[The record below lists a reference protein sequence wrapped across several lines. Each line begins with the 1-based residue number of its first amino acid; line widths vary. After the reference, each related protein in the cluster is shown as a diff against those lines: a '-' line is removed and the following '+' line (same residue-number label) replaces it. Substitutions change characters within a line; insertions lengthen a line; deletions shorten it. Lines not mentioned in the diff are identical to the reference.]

1 MILLQANNI
10 TKLFGA
16 DVILS
21 NIKLEVQ
28 TQDRL
33 AIVGRNGAGKST
45 LLKILAGELSYDE
58 GNVFLARDA
67 TLGYLEQHTG
77 LESEKSILEEMK
89 TVFADLIQQEEE
101 LRRLEARMGDP
112 DLISDETAYQQLLTN
127 YDTKQQAFRL
137 NGGYQY
143 EADIRS
149 VLNGLRFG
157 DKDLSTP
164 IGSLSGGQKTRLA
177 LGKLLLQKPDVLIL
191 DEPTNHLDISTLDW
205 LEGYLS
211 SYQGAVVVV
220 SHDRYFLDKTVNT
233 VIEIA
238 HNHSVRYKG
247 NYSNYLEQKA
257 ANFERELK
265 QFEKQQS
272 EIKKMEEFVQK
283 NIARATTTKRAQSR
297 RKQLEKMERID
308 RPLHDASSAKLT
320 FDIDRRSGNDVLKV
334 NDLAYQYPESTS
346 PVFEHVTFHMN
357 RQDRIALT
365 GPNGTGKTT
374 LLKTIIGKL
383 PAKSGKVELGTGVS
397 IGYYD
402 QEQTELHSSKSVLA
416 ELWDEYPLM
425 DEKNIRTI
433 LGNFLFTGDDVLKIV
448 NTLSGGEKARLAL
461 AKLMMQ
467 KSNLLIMDEPT
478 NHLDLDSKEVLEGA
492 LADYPGTILFV
503 SHDRYFMNKVSTQVL
518 EMADKQIIS
527 YLGNYDY
534 FIEKKQEKQEIAALE
549 AMTAAETK
557 QTTVTPENKS
567 SYHQDKAIK
576 REIRKRER
584 RISEL
589 EEKIVELETEI
600 ESNETLLTDPEIFQD
615 YQKAQEITEKNEEL
629 QATLLEVMEEWETLS
644 EEQESYTQG

>member
-58 GNVFLARDA
+58 GNVFLAKDA

-265 QFEKQQS
+265 QYEKQQS

-334 NDLAYQYPESTS
+334 KDLAYQYPESTS

-383 PAKSGKVELGTGVS
+383 PAKSGQVEVGTGVS

-433 LGNFLFTGDDVLKIV
+433 LGNFLFTGDDVLKVV

-518 EMADKQIIS
+518 EMADKQILS

-549 AMTAAETK
+549 AMAEETK
-557 QTTVTPENKS
+557 QRTVMSENKS

-600 ESNETLLTDPEIFQD
+600 ETNETLLTDPTIFQD

-629 QATLLEVMEEWETLS
+629 QTTLLEVMEEWEILS
-644 EEQESYTQG
+644 EEQESYTQD

>member
-433 LGNFLFTGDDVLKIV
+433 LGNFLFTGDDVLKVV

-503 SHDRYFMNKVSTQVL
+503 SHDRYFMNKVSTQVI

-549 AMTAAETK
+549 AMTSETK

-629 QATLLEVMEEWETLS
+629 QRTLLEVMEEWETLS
-644 EEQESYTQG
+644 EEQESYTQE

>member
-58 GNVFLARDA
+58 GNVFLAKDA

-265 QFEKQQS
+265 QYEKQQS

-334 NDLAYQYPESTS
+334 KDLAYQYPESTS

-383 PAKSGKVELGTGVS
+383 PAKSGQVEVGTGVS

-433 LGNFLFTGDDVLKIV
+433 LGNFLFTGDDVLKVV

-518 EMADKQIIS
+518 EMADKQILS

-549 AMTAAETK
+549 AMAEETK
-557 QTTVTPENKS
+557 QRTVMSENKS

-600 ESNETLLTDPEIFQD
+600 ETNETLLTDPTIFQD

-629 QATLLEVMEEWETLS
+629 QATLLEVMEEWEILS
-644 EEQESYTQG
+644 EEQESYTQD

>member
-45 LLKILAGELSYDE
+45 LLKILAGELKYDE
-58 GNVFLARDA
+58 GNVFLAKDA

-77 LESEKSILEEMK
+77 LESDKSILEEMK
-89 TVFADLIQQEEE
+89 TVFAELIQQEEE
-101 LRRLEARMGDP
+101 LRRLEAKMGDP
-112 DLISDETAYQQLLTN
+112 DLLSDEAAYQQLLTN

-149 VLNGLRFG
+149 VLNGLNFG

-211 SYQGAVVVV
+211 GYQGAVVVV

-247 NYSNYLEQKA
+247 NYSNYLIQKA
-257 ANFERELK
+257 ANYERELK
-265 QFEKQQS
+265 QYEKQQS

-308 RPLHDASSAKLT
+308 KPLHDASSAKLT
-320 FDIDRRSGNDVLKV
+320 FDIERRSGNDVLKV
-334 NDLAYQYPESTS
+334 HDLTYQYPESDT
-346 PVFEHVTFHMN
+346 PVFEHISFQMN

-383 PAKSGKVELGTGVS
+383 PAKSGHVELGTGVS

-416 ELWDEYPLM
+416 ELWDDYPLM
-425 DEKNIRTI
+425 DEKDIRTI
-433 LGNFLFTGDDVLKIV
+433 LGNFLFTGDDVLKVV

-478 NHLDLDSKEVLEGA
+478 NHLDLDSKEVLESA

-518 EMADKQIIS
+518 EMADKQISI

-534 FIEKKQEKQEIAALE
+534 FLEKKQEQQEIAALE
-549 AMTAAETK
+549 AADADLKQTAAP
-557 QTTVTPENKS
+557 QENKS
-567 SYHQDKAIK
+567 SYHQDKALK

-584 RISEL
+584 RIAEL
-589 EEKIVELETEI
+589 EERIAELETEI
-600 ESNETLLTDPEIFQD
+600 EGNETLLTDPEVFQD
-615 YQKAQEITEKNEEL
+615 YQKAQEITERNEQL
-629 QATLLEVMEEWETLS
+629 QATLLEVMEEWEALS
-644 EEQESYTQG
+644 EEQESYTQE

>member
-58 GNVFLARDA
+58 GNVFLAKDA

-89 TVFADLIQQEEE
+89 TVFADLIQQEDE

-157 DKDLSTP
+157 DRDLSTP

-233 VIEIA
+233 IIEIA

-265 QFEKQQS
+265 QYEKQQS

-334 NDLAYQYPESTS
+334 KDLAYQYPESTS

-383 PAKSGKVELGTGVS
+383 PAKSGQIEIGTGVS

-433 LGNFLFTGDDVLKIV
+433 LGNFLFTGDDVLKVV

-534 FIEKKQEKQEIAALE
+534 FIEKKQEKQDIAALE
-549 AMTAAETK
+549 AMAAETK
-557 QTTVTPENKS
+557 QRTVMPENKS

-600 ESNETLLTDPEIFQD
+600 ETNETLLTDPEIFQD

-629 QATLLEVMEEWETLS
+629 QATLLEVMEEWEILS
-644 EEQESYTQG
+644 EEQESYAQD

>member
-112 DLISDETAYQQLLTN
+112 DLILDETAYQQLLTN

-164 IGSLSGGQKTRLA
+164 IGTLSGGQKTRLA

-334 NDLAYQYPESTS
+334 HDLAYQYPESTS

-518 EMADKQIIS
+518 EMANKQIIS

-549 AMTAAETK
+549 AITAETK

-615 YQKAQEITEKNEEL
+615 YQKAQEITERNEEL

>member
-58 GNVFLARDA
+58 GNVFLAKDA

-89 TVFADLIQQEEE
+89 TVFADLIQQEDE

-157 DKDLSTP
+157 DRDLSTP

-265 QFEKQQS
+265 QYEKQQS

-334 NDLAYQYPESTS
+334 KDLAYQYPESTS

-383 PAKSGKVELGTGVS
+383 PAKSGQIEIGTGVS

-433 LGNFLFTGDDVLKIV
+433 LGNFLFTGDDVLKVV

-534 FIEKKQEKQEIAALE
+534 FIEKKQEKQDIAALE
-549 AMTAAETK
+549 AMAAETK
-557 QTTVTPENKS
+557 QRTVMPENKS

-589 EEKIVELETEI
+589 EEKIVELETKI
-600 ESNETLLTDPEIFQD
+600 ETNETLLTDPEIFQD

-629 QATLLEVMEEWETLS
+629 QATLLEVMEEWEILS
-644 EEQESYTQG
+644 EEQESYAQD

>member
-334 NDLAYQYPESTS
+334 HDLAYQYPESTS

-549 AMTAAETK
+549 AITVETK

-600 ESNETLLTDPEIFQD
+600 ASNETLLTDPEIFQD

>member
-58 GNVFLARDA
+58 GNVFLAKDA

-265 QFEKQQS
+265 QYEKQQS

-334 NDLAYQYPESTS
+334 KDLAYQYPESTS

-383 PAKSGKVELGTGVS
+383 PAKSGQVELGTGVS

-433 LGNFLFTGDDVLKIV
+433 LGNFLFTGDDVLKVV

-518 EMADKQIIS
+518 EMADKQILS

-549 AMTAAETK
+549 AMAEETK
-557 QTTVTPENKS
+557 QRTVMSENKS

-600 ESNETLLTDPEIFQD
+600 ETNETLLTDPTIFQD

-629 QATLLEVMEEWETLS
+629 QATLLEVMEEWEILS
-644 EEQESYTQG
+644 EEQESYTQD

>member
-58 GNVFLARDA
+58 GNVFLAKDA
-67 TLGYLEQHTG
+67 TIGYLEQHTG

-89 TVFADLIQQEEE
+89 TVFTDLIQQEEE

-265 QFEKQQS
+265 QYEKQQS

-308 RPLHDASSAKLT
+308 RPLHDASSARLT
-320 FDIDRRSGNDVLKV
+320 FNIERRSGNDVLKV
-334 NDLAYQYPESTS
+334 KDLAYQYPESTS

-383 PAKSGKVELGTGVS
+383 PAKNGQVELGTGVS

-425 DEKNIRTI
+425 DEKDIRTI
-433 LGNFLFTGDDVLKIV
+433 LGNFLFTGDDVLKVV

-478 NHLDLDSKEVLEGA
+478 NHLDLDSKEVLESA

-518 EMADKQIIS
+518 EMADKQVIS

-549 AMTAAETK
+549 AKAAETK
-557 QTTVTPENKS
+557 QTTIMPENKS

-589 EEKIVELETEI
+589 EEKIAELETEI

-644 EEQESYTQG
+644 EEQESYTQD

>member
-45 LLKILAGELSYDE
+45 LLKILAGELTYDE
-58 GNVFLARDA
+58 GNVFLAKEA

-77 LESEKSILEEMK
+77 LESDKSILEEMK
-89 TVFADLIQQEEE
+89 TVFADLIQQEQE
-101 LRRLEARMGDP
+101 LRRLETKMGDS
-112 DLISDETAYQQLLTN
+112 DLIADEAAYQQLLTN

-247 NYSNYLEQKA
+247 NYSNYLDQKA
-257 ANFERELK
+257 ANYEKEMK

-297 RKQLEKMERID
+297 RKQLEKMDRIE

-334 NDLAYQYPESTS
+334 KELAYQYPESTS
-346 PVFEHVTFHMN
+346 PVFKDVSFQMN

-383 PAKSGKVELGTGVS
+383 PAKTGHVELGAGVS

-425 DEKNIRTI
+425 DEKDIRTI
-433 LGNFLFTGDDVLKIV
+433 LGNFLFTGDDVLKVV

-503 SHDRYFMNKVSTQVL
+503 SHDRYFMNKIATQVL
-518 EMADKQIIS
+518 EMTNKQLVT

-534 FIEKKQEKQEIAALE
+534 FIEKKQEQQEIADLE
-549 AMTAAETK
+549 ALAAETK
-557 QTTVTPENKS
+557 QPVKQENKS
-567 SYHQDKAIK
+567 NYHQDKAMK

-584 RISEL
+584 RIAEL
-589 EEKIVELETEI
+589 EEKIAELETEI
-600 ESNETLLTDPEIFQD
+600 EGNETLLTDPEVFQD
-615 YQKAQEITEKNEEL
+615 YQKAQEITERNEQL
-629 QATLLEVMEEWETLS
+629 QAALLEVMEEWETLI
-644 EEQESYTQG
+644 EENESYAQE

>member
-157 DKDLSTP
+157 DKELSTP

-334 NDLAYQYPESTS
+334 HDLAYQYPESTS

-549 AMTAAETK
+549 AITAETK

-615 YQKAQEITEKNEEL
+615 YQKAQEITERNEEL

>member
-1 MILLQANNI
+1 M
-10 TKLFGA
+10 
-16 DVILS
+16 
-21 NIKLEVQ
+21 
-28 TQDRL
+28 
-33 AIVGRNGAGKST
+33 
-45 LLKILAGELSYDE
+45 
-58 GNVFLARDA
+58 
-67 TLGYLEQHTG
+67 
-77 LESEKSILEEMK
+77 
-89 TVFADLIQQEEE
+89 
-101 LRRLEARMGDP
+101 
-112 DLISDETAYQQLLTN
+112 
-127 YDTKQQAFRL
+127 
-137 NGGYQY
+137 
-143 EADIRS
+143 
-149 VLNGLRFG
+149 LNGLRFG

-334 NDLAYQYPESTS
+334 HDLAYQYPESTS

-448 NTLSGGEKARLAL
+448 NTLSGGEKARLVL

-549 AMTAAETK
+549 AITAETK

-615 YQKAQEITEKNEEL
+615 YQKAQEITERNEEL
-629 QATLLEVMEEWETLS
+629 EATLLEVMEEWETLS

>member
-334 NDLAYQYPESTS
+334 HDLAYQYPESTS

-549 AMTAAETK
+549 AMTAETK
-557 QTTVTPENKS
+557 QITVTPENKS

-615 YQKAQEITEKNEEL
+615 YQKAQEITERNEEL
-629 QATLLEVMEEWETLS
+629 EATLLEVMEEWETLS

>member
-45 LLKILAGELSYDE
+45 LLKILAGEMTYDE
-58 GNVFLARDA
+58 GNVFLAKEA

-89 TVFADLIQQEEE
+89 TVFADLIHQEQE
-101 LRRLEARMGDP
+101 LRRLETKMGNP
-112 DLISDETAYQQLLTN
+112 DLIADEAAYQQLLTN

-247 NYSNYLEQKA
+247 NYSSYLDQKA
-257 ANFERELK
+257 ANYEKEMK
-265 QFEKQQS
+265 QYEKQQS

-297 RKQLEKMERID
+297 RKQLEKMDRME

-334 NDLAYQYPESTS
+334 KELAYQYPESTS
-346 PVFEHVTFHMN
+346 PVFQDVSFHMN

-383 PAKSGKVELGTGVS
+383 PAKTGDVELGAGVS

-425 DEKNIRTI
+425 DEKDIRTI
-433 LGNFLFTGDDVLKIV
+433 LGNFLFTGDDVLKVV

-492 LADYPGTILFV
+492 LANYPGTILFV
-503 SHDRYFMNKVSTQVL
+503 SHDRYFMNKIATQVL
-518 EMADKQIIS
+518 EMADKQIVT

-534 FIEKKQEKQEIAALE
+534 FIEKKQEQQEIADLE
-549 AMTAAETK
+549 SSAAETK
-557 QTTVTPENKS
+557 QPVKQENKS
-567 SYHQDKAIK
+567 NYHQDKAIK

-584 RISEL
+584 RIAEL
-589 EEKIVELETEI
+589 EEKIAELETEI
-600 ESNETLLTDPEIFQD
+600 EGNETMLTDPEVFQD
-615 YQKAQEITEKNEEL
+615 YQKAQEITEKNEQL
-629 QATLLEVMEEWETLS
+629 QATLLEVMEEWETLI
-644 EEQESYTQG
+644 EENESYAQE

>member
-334 NDLAYQYPESTS
+334 HDLAYQYPESTS

-549 AMTAAETK
+549 AITAETK

-600 ESNETLLTDPEIFQD
+600 VSNETLLTDPEIFQD
-615 YQKAQEITEKNEEL
+615 YQKAQEITERNEEL

>member
-58 GNVFLARDA
+58 GNVFLAKDA

-112 DLISDETAYQQLLTN
+112 ELISDETAYQQLLTN

-265 QFEKQQS
+265 QYEKQQS

-334 NDLAYQYPESTS
+334 KDLSYQYPESTS

-383 PAKSGKVELGTGVS
+383 PAKSGHVELGTGVS

-425 DEKNIRTI
+425 DEKDIRTI
-433 LGNFLFTGDDVLKIV
+433 LGNFLFTGDDVLKVV

-478 NHLDLDSKEVLEGA
+478 NHLDLDSKEVLESA

-549 AMTAAETK
+549 ASAAETK
-557 QTTVTPENKS
+557 QTTVTQESKS

-589 EEKIVELETEI
+589 EEKIAELETEI
-600 ESNETLLTDPEIFQD
+600 ESNETLLTDPDIFQD

-644 EEQESYTQG
+644 EEQESYTQD

>member
-58 GNVFLARDA
+58 GNVFLAKDA

-89 TVFADLIQQEEE
+89 TVFTDLIQQEEE

-112 DLISDETAYQQLLTN
+112 ELISDETAYQQLLTN

-265 QFEKQQS
+265 QYEKQQS

-334 NDLAYQYPESTS
+334 KDLSYQYPESTS

-383 PAKSGKVELGTGVS
+383 PAKSGHVELGAGVS

-425 DEKNIRTI
+425 DEKDIRTI
-433 LGNFLFTGDDVLKIV
+433 LGNFLFTGDDVLKVV

-478 NHLDLDSKEVLEGA
+478 NHLDLDSKEVLESA

-534 FIEKKQEKQEIAALE
+534 FIEKKQEKHEIAALE
-549 AMTAAETK
+549 ASAAETK
-557 QTTVTPENKS
+557 QTTATQESKS
-567 SYHQDKAIK
+567 SYHQDKAVK

-589 EEKIVELETEI
+589 EEKIAELETEI
-600 ESNETLLTDPEIFQD
+600 ESNETLLTDPDIFQD

-644 EEQESYTQG
+644 EEQESYTQD

>member
-334 NDLAYQYPESTS
+334 HDLAYQYPESTS

-549 AMTAAETK
+549 AMTAETK

-615 YQKAQEITEKNEEL
+615 YQKAQEITERNEEL

>member
-58 GNVFLARDA
+58 GNVFLAKDA

-265 QFEKQQS
+265 QYEKQQS

-334 NDLAYQYPESTS
+334 KDLAYQYPESTS

-383 PAKSGKVELGTGVS
+383 PAKSGQVELGTGVS

-433 LGNFLFTGDDVLKIV
+433 LGNFLFTGDDVLKVV

-518 EMADKQIIS
+518 EMADKQILS

-549 AMTAAETK
+549 AMAEETK
-557 QTTVTPENKS
+557 KRTVMSENKS

-600 ESNETLLTDPEIFQD
+600 ETNENLLTDPAIFQD

-629 QATLLEVMEEWETLS
+629 QATLLEVMEEWEILS
-644 EEQESYTQG
+644 EEQESYTQD

>member
-58 GNVFLARDA
+58 GNVFLAKDA

-265 QFEKQQS
+265 QYEKQQS

-334 NDLAYQYPESTS
+334 KDLAYQYPESTS

-383 PAKSGKVELGTGVS
+383 PAKSGQVEVGTGVS

-433 LGNFLFTGDDVLKIV
+433 LGNFLFTGDDVLKVV

-518 EMADKQIIS
+518 EMADKQILS

-534 FIEKKQEKQEIAALE
+534 FIEKKQENQEIAALE
-549 AMTAAETK
+549 AMAEETK
-557 QTTVTPENKS
+557 QRTVMSENKS

-600 ESNETLLTDPEIFQD
+600 ETNETLLTDPTIFQD

-629 QATLLEVMEEWETLS
+629 QATLLEVMEEWEILS
-644 EEQESYTQG
+644 EEQESYTQD

>member
-334 NDLAYQYPESTS
+334 HDLAYQYPESTS

-549 AMTAAETK
+549 AITAETK

-615 YQKAQEITEKNEEL
+615 YQKAQEITERNEEL

>member
-45 LLKILAGELSYDE
+45 LLKILAGELTYDE
-58 GNVFLARDA
+58 GNVFLAKEA

-77 LESEKSILEEMK
+77 LESDKSILEEMK
-89 TVFADLIQQEEE
+89 TVFADLIQQEQE
-101 LRRLEARMGDP
+101 LRRLETKMGDP
-112 DLISDETAYQQLLTN
+112 DLIADEAAYQQLLTN

-247 NYSNYLEQKA
+247 NYSSYLDQKA
-257 ANFERELK
+257 ANYEKEMK
-265 QFEKQQS
+265 QYEKQQS

-297 RKQLEKMERID
+297 RKQLEKMDRIE

-334 NDLAYQYPESTS
+334 KELAYQYPESTS
-346 PVFEHVTFHMN
+346 PVFKDVSFHMN

-383 PAKSGKVELGTGVS
+383 PAKTGHVELGAGVS

-425 DEKNIRTI
+425 DEKDIRTI
-433 LGNFLFTGDDVLKIV
+433 LGNFLFTGDDVLKVV

-503 SHDRYFMNKVSTQVL
+503 SHDRYFMNKIATQVL
-518 EMADKQIIS
+518 EMTNQQIVT

-534 FIEKKQEKQEIAALE
+534 FIEKKQEQQEIADLE
-549 AMTAAETK
+549 ASAAETK
-557 QTTVTPENKS
+557 QPVKQENKS
-567 SYHQDKAIK
+567 NYHQDKALK

-584 RISEL
+584 RIAEL
-589 EEKIVELETEI
+589 EEKIAELETEI
-600 ESNETLLTDPEIFQD
+600 ESNETLLTDPEVFQD
-615 YQKAQEITEKNEEL
+615 YQKAQEITERNEQL
-629 QATLLEVMEEWETLS
+629 QAVLLEVMEEWETLI
-644 EEQESYTQG
+644 EENESYAQE

>member
-58 GNVFLARDA
+58 GNVFLAKDA

-112 DLISDETAYQQLLTN
+112 ELISDETAYQQLLTN

-265 QFEKQQS
+265 QYEKQQS

-334 NDLAYQYPESTS
+334 KDLSYQYPESTS

-383 PAKSGKVELGTGVS
+383 PAKSGHVELGTGVS

-425 DEKNIRTI
+425 DEKDIRTI
-433 LGNFLFTGDDVLKIV
+433 LGNFLFTGDDVLKVV

-478 NHLDLDSKEVLEGA
+478 NHLDLDSKEVLESA

-549 AMTAAETK
+549 ASAAETK
-557 QTTVTPENKS
+557 QTTVTQESKS

-589 EEKIVELETEI
+589 EEKIAELETEI
-600 ESNETLLTDPEIFQD
+600 ESNETLLTNPDIFQD

-629 QATLLEVMEEWETLS
+629 QTTLLEVMEEWETLS
-644 EEQESYTQG
+644 EEQESYTQD

>member
-112 DLISDETAYQQLLTN
+112 DLILDETAYQQLLTN

-247 NYSNYLEQKA
+247 NYSKYLEQKA

-334 NDLAYQYPESTS
+334 HDLAYQYPESTS

-518 EMADKQIIS
+518 EMANKQIIS

-549 AMTAAETK
+549 AITAETK

-615 YQKAQEITEKNEEL
+615 YQKAQEITERNEEL

>member
-58 GNVFLARDA
+58 GNVFLAKDA
-67 TLGYLEQHTG
+67 TLGYLQQHTG

-89 TVFADLIQQEEE
+89 TVFTDLIQQEEE

-265 QFEKQQS
+265 QYEKQQS

-308 RPLHDASSAKLT
+308 RPLHDASSARLT
-320 FDIDRRSGNDVLKV
+320 FNIERRSGNDVLKV
-334 NDLAYQYPESTS
+334 KDLAYQYPESTS

-383 PAKSGKVELGTGVS
+383 PAKNGQVELGTGVS

-425 DEKNIRTI
+425 DEKDIRTI
-433 LGNFLFTGDDVLKIV
+433 LGNFLFTGDDVLKVV

-478 NHLDLDSKEVLEGA
+478 NHLDLDSKEVLESA

-518 EMADKQIIS
+518 EMADKQVIS

-549 AMTAAETK
+549 AKAAETK
-557 QTTVTPENKS
+557 QTTIMPENKS

-589 EEKIVELETEI
+589 EEKIAELETEI

-644 EEQESYTQG
+644 EEQESYTQD

>member
-45 LLKILAGELSYDE
+45 LLKILAGELTYDE
-58 GNVFLARDA
+58 GNVFLAKEA

-77 LESEKSILEEMK
+77 LESDKSILEEMK
-89 TVFADLIQQEEE
+89 TVFADLIQQEQE
-101 LRRLEARMGDP
+101 LRRLETKMGDP
-112 DLISDETAYQQLLTN
+112 DLIADEAAYQQLLTN

-247 NYSNYLEQKA
+247 NYSNYLDQKA
-257 ANFERELK
+257 ANYEKEMK
-265 QFEKQQS
+265 QYEKQQS

-297 RKQLEKMERID
+297 RKQLEKMDRIE

-334 NDLAYQYPESTS
+334 KELAYQYPESTS
-346 PVFEHVTFHMN
+346 PVFKGVSFHMN

-383 PAKSGKVELGTGVS
+383 PAKTGHVELGTGVS

-425 DEKNIRTI
+425 DEKDIRTI
-433 LGNFLFTGDDVLKIV
+433 LGNFLFTGDDVLKVV

-503 SHDRYFMNKVSTQVL
+503 SHDRYFMNKIATQVL
-518 EMADKQIIS
+518 EMTNKQIVT

-534 FIEKKQEKQEIAALE
+534 FIEKKQEQQEIADLE
-549 AMTAAETK
+549 ALAAETK
-557 QTTVTPENKS
+557 QPVKQENKS
-567 SYHQDKAIK
+567 NYHQDKAMK

-584 RISEL
+584 RIAEL
-589 EEKIVELETEI
+589 EEKIAELETEI
-600 ESNETLLTDPEIFQD
+600 EGNETLLTNPEVFQD
-615 YQKAQEITEKNEEL
+615 YQKAQEITERNEQL
-629 QATLLEVMEEWETLS
+629 QTALLEVMEEWETLI
-644 EEQESYTQG
+644 EENESYAQE

>member
-58 GNVFLARDA
+58 GNVFLAKDA

-101 LRRLEARMGDP
+101 LRRLEERMGDP
-112 DLISDETAYQQLLTN
+112 ELISDDTAYQQLLTN

-265 QFEKQQS
+265 QYEKQQS

-334 NDLAYQYPESTS
+334 KDLSYQYPESTS

-383 PAKSGKVELGTGVS
+383 PAKSGHVELGTGVS

-425 DEKNIRTI
+425 DEKDIRTI
-433 LGNFLFTGDDVLKIV
+433 LGNFLFTGDDVLKVV

-478 NHLDLDSKEVLEGA
+478 NHLDLDSKEVLESA

-549 AMTAAETK
+549 ASAAETK
-557 QTTVTPENKS
+557 QTTVTQESKS

-589 EEKIVELETEI
+589 EEKIAELETEI
-600 ESNETLLTDPEIFQD
+600 ESNETLLTDPDIFQD

-644 EEQESYTQG
+644 EEQESYTQD

>member
-334 NDLAYQYPESTS
+334 HDLAYQYPESTS

-549 AMTAAETK
+549 AITAETK

-615 YQKAQEITEKNEEL
+615 YQKAQEITERNEEL
-629 QATLLEVMEEWETLS
+629 EATLLEVMEEWETLS

>member
-45 LLKILAGELSYDE
+45 LLKILAGELTYDE
-58 GNVFLARDA
+58 GNVFLAKEA

-77 LESEKSILEEMK
+77 LESDKSILEEMK
-89 TVFADLIQQEEE
+89 TVFADLIQQEQE
-101 LRRLEARMGDP
+101 LRRLETKMGDP
-112 DLISDETAYQQLLTN
+112 DLIADEAAYQQLLTN

-247 NYSNYLEQKA
+247 NYSNYLDQKA
-257 ANFERELK
+257 ANYEKEMK
-265 QFEKQQS
+265 QYEKQQS

-297 RKQLEKMERID
+297 RKQLEKMDRIE

-334 NDLAYQYPESTS
+334 KELAYQYPESTS
-346 PVFEHVTFHMN
+346 PVFKDVSFHMN

-383 PAKSGKVELGTGVS
+383 PAKTGHVELGAGVS

-425 DEKNIRTI
+425 DEKDIRTI
-433 LGNFLFTGDDVLKIV
+433 LGNFLFTGDDVLKVV

-503 SHDRYFMNKVSTQVL
+503 SHDRYFMNKIATQVL
-518 EMADKQIIS
+518 EMTDKQIVT

-534 FIEKKQEKQEIAALE
+534 FIEKKQEQQEIADLE
-549 AMTAAETK
+549 ALAAETK
-557 QTTVTPENKS
+557 EPVKHENKS
-567 SYHQDKAIK
+567 NYHQDKAIK

-584 RISEL
+584 RIAEL
-589 EEKIVELETEI
+589 EERIAELETEI
-600 ESNETLLTDPEIFQD
+600 EGNETLLTDPEVFQD
-615 YQKAQEITEKNEEL
+615 YQKAQEITERNEQL
-629 QATLLEVMEEWETLS
+629 QAALLEVMEEWETLI
-644 EEQESYTQG
+644 EENESYTQG

>member
-58 GNVFLARDA
+58 GNVFLAKEA

-112 DLISDETAYQQLLTN
+112 DLISDEAAYQQLLTN

-257 ANFERELK
+257 ANFDRELK
-265 QFEKQQS
+265 QYEKQQS

-334 NDLAYQYPESTS
+334 RDLAYQYPESTS

-383 PAKSGKVELGTGVS
+383 PAKSGQVELGTGVS

-425 DEKNIRTI
+425 DEKDIRTI
-433 LGNFLFTGDDVLKIV
+433 LGNFLFTGDDVLKVV

-518 EMADKQIIS
+518 EMVDKQIIS

-549 AMTAAETK
+549 AMAAETK
-557 QTTVTPENKS
+557 QRTVMPENKS

-629 QATLLEVMEEWETLS
+629 QATLLEVMEEWEKLS
-644 EEQESYTQG
+644 EEQESYAQE

>member
-58 GNVFLARDA
+58 GNVFLAKDA

-112 DLISDETAYQQLLTN
+112 ELISDETAYQQLLTN

-265 QFEKQQS
+265 QYEKQQS

-334 NDLAYQYPESTS
+334 KDLSYQYPESTS

-383 PAKSGKVELGTGVS
+383 PAKSGHVELGTGVS

-425 DEKNIRTI
+425 DEKDIRTI

-478 NHLDLDSKEVLEGA
+478 NHLDLDSKEVLESA

-549 AMTAAETK
+549 ASAAETK
-557 QTTVTPENKS
+557 QTTVTQESKS
-567 SYHQDKAIK
+567 SYHQDKAVK

-589 EEKIVELETEI
+589 EEKIAELETEI
-600 ESNETLLTDPEIFQD
+600 ESNETLLTDPDIFQD

-644 EEQESYTQG
+644 EEQESYTQD